1 MPGQK
6 IKVNMPGI
14 GLVDGTEVAVL
25 ESSERWTEVKL
36 EDGTNLRLKPVVMT
50 VARLDGRYDP
60 QGNPMYAVQAQQVM
74 TVSAPDVLRQ
84 GAEGSKVQ

>member
-14 GLVDGTEVAVL
+14 GPVDGTEVAVL
-25 ESSERWTEVKL
+25 ESNERWTDIKL
-36 EDGTNLRLKPVVMT
+36 DDGATLRIRPVVMAVT
-50 VARLDGRYDP
+50 RLDGRYDP

-84 GAEGSKVQ
+84 GAEGSKVH